1 MLNKMHIMGMSMQQC
16 LWGIHM
22 VKRRNNRQDAIRE
35 IVRGKSIHTQRSLV
49 EELQD
54 MGFNCTQA
62 TVSRDIADMGLRKLS
77 EGIYVLAEDLHL
89 QRMVSEFVMS
99 VEAAENLVI
108 IKTQPGTA
116 PGVAAAVDAA
126 SLPEVKGSV
135 AGNDT
140 VLVVSGDAESADIVV
155 ALVEKLRVP
164 RK

>member
-1 MLNKMHIMGMSMQQC
+1 
-16 LWGIHM
+16 M
-22 VKRRNNRQDAIRE
+22 VKRRNSRQDAIRD
-35 IVRGKSIHTQRSLV
+35 IVRAKSIHTQRSLV

-54 MGFNCTQA
+54 IGFNCTQA

-89 QRMVSEFVMS
+89 QRMVSEFVTS
-99 VEAAENLVI
+99 CERANNLVV
-108 IKTQPGTA
+108 IKSQPGTA

-126 SLPEVKGSV
+126 SLPDVKGSV

-140 VLVVSGDAESADIVV
+140 VLVVCGADDSAEELVR
-155 ALVEKLRVP
+155 LVERLRNA

>member
-1 MLNKMHIMGMSMQQC
+1 
-16 LWGIHM
+16 M
-22 VKRRNNRQDAIRE
+22 VKRRNSRQDAIRD
-35 IVRGKSIHTQRSLV
+35 IVRAKSIHTQRSLV

-54 MGFNCTQA
+54 LGFNCTQA

-89 QRMVSEFVMS
+89 QRMVSEFVTTC
-99 VEAAENLVI
+99 ERANNLVV
-108 IKTQPGTA
+108 IKSQPGTA

-126 SLPEVKGSV
+126 ALPDVKGSV

-140 VLVVSGDAESADIVV
+140 VLVVCGAEEGAEE
-155 ALVEKLRVP
+155 LVNLVNKLRNT